1 MPDTPEMLCY
11 HGRRSVDE
19 LVGAL
24 NAESFTVAQVH
35 RELSL
40 LHLDRFVSMMVATAD
55 DIHRRPPS
63 EH

>member
-1 MPDTPEMLCY
+1 MPDDHDLRY

-24 NAESFTVAQVH
+24 KADSAGIAEVH

-40 LHLDRFVSMMVATAD
+40 LHLDRFVAAMKAAAAD
-55 DIHRRPPS
+55 IGSQDAR
-63 EH
+63 